1 MRRYIIIPL
10 AIKVILMLAAAA
22 TANAQTNSAGA
33 AAMLTMK
40 GDIVKST
47 VNNKTYQLYVSLP
60 KNYNAVD
67 TVHYPVLYVL
77 DGQYAFPSFLSIRE
91 NLDMAHEIDNVI
103 IVAIADSSQSES
115 TWTTSRYLDYTPSH
129 LPQMDSLWPK
139 ILKVPAGSLISGG
152 AQAFLGT
159 IQKNIIP
166 FIDAHYKTNGS
177 RGISGHSLGGLFA
190 SYCLLTA
197 PELFNSY
204 GINSPALW
212 WNDKEILTLETAFAK
227 QHTALAANVFVS
239 VGSLEGDM
247 MVGPI
252 TAFAQSL
259 ISHNYKGLTVK
270 SQIFDNETHV
280 SVSAASSSRTL
291 RVLYSPKT
299 K

>member
-1 MRRYIIIPL
+1 MRRYILISL
-10 AIKVILMLAAAA
+10 AIKIILMLAAAA
-22 TANAQTNSAGA
+22 TANAQTNNAGT

-40 GDIVKST
+40 GDMVKST

-60 KNYNAVD
+60 KNYNVAD
-67 TVHYPVLYVL
+67 TMRYPVLYVL
-77 DGQYAFPSFLSIRE
+77 DGQYAFPSFFSIRE
-91 NLDMAHEIDNVI
+91 NLDMAREIDNVI

-115 TWTTSRYLDYTPSH
+115 AWIISRYFDYTPSH
-129 LPQMDSLWPK
+129 MPQMDSLWPK
-139 ILKVPAGSLISGG
+139 IMNVPAGSLISGG
-152 AQAFLGT
+152 AQSFLFT

-166 FIDAHYKTNGS
+166 FIEEHYKTNSS

-197 PELFNSY
+197 PGLFNSY

-212 WNDKEILTLETAFAK
+212 WNNKEILTLEDAFAK

-239 VGSLEGDM
+239 VGSLEGEM

-259 ISHNYKGLTVK
+259 INHNYQGLTVK

-291 RVLYSPKT
+291 RVLYNPKV